1 MKRLYPSS
9 SAFML
14 GELVVTEYESGCL
27 RAILLAS
34 EGARTPIPSI
44 YEKVGAAHEEWYET
58 QLKQDPRLIT
68 YTREVPIKFPVPG
81 VEGVLYS
88 GRIDVLSA
96 YDKAGIVL
104 HETKGTIS
112 KNTRLSVIR
121 KGKVKLNHLAQLVS
135 YMIAKETTKGK
146 IVAGYYEQAEDGTLI
161 HQEGREFKVEIDND
175 GSILVD
181 GVPTGYSV
189 FDQINHRTAAAK
201 VLVGDSVPARPD
213 KHDQKWGGPCG
224 NCFNRE
230 NCDKFDRGEID
241 GREAFIAAGREAAR
255 AYVPGPEPEP
265 FRIKPAKASKPLKAK
280 RARTGSNK
288 KKSTE
293 AN

>member
-1 MKRLYPSS
+1 MKKLYPSS

-27 RAILLAS
+27 RAILLADN
-34 EGARTPIPSI
+34 GARTPIPSI
-44 YEKVGAAHEEWYET
+44 YEKVGAAHEDWYET

-68 YTREVPIKFPVPG
+68 YSREVPIKFPVPG
-81 VEGVLYS
+81 VEGVQYS

-96 YDKAGIVL
+96 YEKAGVVL

-121 KGKVKLNHLAQLVS
+121 KGKVKLNHLAQLIS

-146 IVAGYYEQAEDGTLI
+146 IVAGYYEQDEAGNLM
-161 HQEGREFKVEIDND
+161 HQEGREFKVEIDSE
-175 GSILVD
+175 GAILVD
-181 GVPTGYSV
+181 GAPTGYSV
-189 FDQINHRTAAAK
+189 FDQIAHRTAAAK
-201 VLVGDSVPARPD
+201 VLVGDTVPARPD
-213 KHDQKWGGPCG
+213 KWDQKWGGPCT
-224 NCFNRE
+224 NCFNRD

-241 GREAFIAAGREAAR
+241 GREAFIDAGREAAR

-265 FRIKPAKASKPLKAK
+265 FKIKPAKARRSPAK
-280 RARTGSNK
+280 RKSNGSNESKSK
-288 KKSTE
+288 K
-293 AN
+293 AD